1 MFDGQAVKDLF
12 ESARPI
18 FRAARG
24 TDILLLGP
32 RYALARCCE
41 DHTHLTNFED
51 DGYSM
56 WKV

>member
-1 MFDGQAVKDLF
+1 MLNSKDLF

-32 RYALARCCE
+32 RYAVARCCE
-41 DHTHLTNFED
+41 DPAHLTNFED
-51 DGYSM
+51 DSYSM
-56 WKV
+56 RKV